1 MADFTL
7 KRRKDFCFSLEEEPN
22 KVYVLPALKSL
33 SFEDAQ
39 AMTKIDEESDIVKKG
54 NLVRDFILKYA
65 PELEDKNL
73 GGMEFFEIFNAYGLN
88 EGKETLGESKA
99 SRRSSK
105 STARR

>member
-7 KRRKDFCFSLEEEPN
+7 KRHKDFIFALEDNPE
-22 KVYVLPALKSL
+22 KTYTLPALRSL

-39 AMTKIDEESDIVKKG
+39 AMTKIDEEDDIVKKG
-54 NLVRDFILKYA
+54 NLIRNFILKHA
-65 PELEDKNL
+65 PELEDMNL
-73 GGMEFFEIFNAYGLN
+73 GGMEFFEIFNAYGLSA
-88 EGKETLGESKA
+88 GKDSLGESKA